1 MAYLNDSNNKKAD
14 FDWDEINVGDFNLDH
29 SENFFENCA
38 ILAAAFSAPAAN
50 NLLDAID
57 LSQNVNNLNN
67 VNSHSN
73 AAVDWNEIKAE
84 AYITEHSET
93 VCASTANK
101 ENIRGPL
108 NWNNEPAHEIK
119 LEVKREL
126 QFNDIKIQEPRACLQ
141 SLEKAGVENAPLE
154 SELQLQLNLTPVLP
168 RLEEFHCKEE
178 LDDND
183 DGYRPRQLNPPESS
197 PASVQSQSPCEQEP
211 QDDNSVN
218 NEPLDYKVKLRLG
231 WTPKPEKP
239 GDGPAAVAAGAV
251 KAPRAYEC
259 KEVYQAKREMALRQR
274 EEEER
279 KAREFHSKPVP
290 NFKALH
296 KRLANTIVIHRIT
309 VPITPE
315 TVKHSYADMERRKR
329 REQEAKM
336 SQQQQQQENA
346 KMVRRAMH
354 ESKPFQLRADQRVRE
369 RREYNHVVQCHQE
382 EKKKQV
388 NHNQDEERKQRE
400 LEETKEL
407 RRLMEFKA
415 RPNPFK

>member
-1 MAYLNDSNNKKAD
+1 MAYLNNSDNKKAD

-38 ILAAAFSAPAAN
+38 ILAAAFSAPAPN
-50 NLLDAID
+50 NLGDAID
-57 LSQNVNNLNN
+57 LSHKLDNLNN
-67 VNSHSN
+67 TSQLKASL
-73 AAVDWNEIKAE
+73 DWNVGRAD
-84 AYITEHSET
+84 AYIMEHSET
-93 VCASTANK
+93 IYAASTANK

-119 LEVKREL
+119 QEVKREL

-141 SLEKAGVENAPLE
+141 SVEMAGEQQEYAPLE
-154 SELQLQLNLTPVLP
+154 SEFQLQLNLTPVLP
-168 RLEEFHCKEE
+168 RMEEFHCKVE

-183 DGYRPRQLNPPESS
+183 DGYQPRKLNPPEPS
-197 PASVQSQSPCEQEP
+197 PVSVQSQSPCQLEL
-211 QDDNSVN
+211 QDTNSVK

-231 WTPKPEKP
+231 WTPQAEKP
-239 GDGPAAVAAGAV
+239 GDGHAAAGAV

-279 KAREFHSKPVP
+279 KAREFHSKPMP

-336 SQQQQQQENA
+336 SQQQQENGE
-346 KMVRRAMH
+346 MMRRAMH
-354 ESKPFQLRADQRVRE
+354 EAKPFQLRADQRVRE

-382 EKKKQV
+382 EKKKQ
-388 NHNQDEERKQRE
+388 QDEQRKQRE

-407 RRLMEFKA
+407 RRMMEFKA